1 MSIQTVL
8 SKETTFHEAINQA
21 INKTRL
27 LKTVH
32 YSKFINSELSHKII
46 ASKFINHFQLVEYFY
61 GKSTN
66 NIYEYLKD
74 FDLRKFTIE
83 DDNNEAKIYISFHYG
98 LYRLIPYL
106 LSKAGK
112 KCIVVRESHGEY
124 ELEND
129 FYKYSFIN
137 ARDSGCYLKILN
149 NLRNNINVLIF
160 IDINNIENDISKSQK
175 IKFLEKEVSVLNSVF
190 KFSYRY
196 TYKVAPL
203 IIYYN
208 EEGKIETKVFENIE
222 KRGEENF
229 DTYSKRCCQM
239 TYKILE
245 KSIYKDPVQWEQ
257 IYQLDT
263 YFQIQNK
270 QEDEDLQN
278 EFNLNVDYCTVYRI
292 GNTYIVYNSLNN
304 RQYTIDKHMYI
315 LLMILKKKKIKKG
328 IIIKILN
335 NKENFEFLRKEKIIC

>member
-315 LLMILKKKKIKKG
+315 LLMILKKKNKKR
-328 IIIKILN
+328 N
-335 NKENFEFLRKEKIIC
+335 NYKNS